1 MAKTLI
7 QYAREVTALLGIDTS
22 VYAGPD
28 FAVIS
33 ARFETEKGEKTVKDV
48 ALYGPSKPRW
58 RQRNE
63 KIIAELKEKAKPKAT
78 A

>member
-1 MAKTLI
+1 MAMTLI
-7 QYAREVTALLGIDTS
+7 QYARRVAGLMGIDTS
-22 VYAGPD
+22 IYCGPD
-28 FAVIS
+28 YAVIS
-33 ARFETEKGEKTVKDV
+33 ARFEPEPGQKKVKDV

-63 KIIAELKEKAKPKAT
+63 KIIAELEEKAKKTVT